1 MNDRELLHAVLW
13 AIGAELDIQFKGL
26 DYAYGDRG
34 VNLSTE
40 EFEAR
45 APHIED
51 TGKHNDETP

>member
-40 EFEAR
+40 EFEAL
-45 APHIED
+45 APHFD
-51 TGKHNDETP
+51 DRGKLKEEAP